1 MPSDDDAAP
10 SQPAPRLLRT
20 RLNWQ
25 RLGGGWVALALL
37 VGVGGG
43 VLQWLGPPSDGARP
57 RSGPGSSGP
66 GSAPARAT
74 PGPGTTR
81 DAAVSGDATPRTDA
95 AAGQGPAGVA
105 TAPTTTAPPP
115 VLYPSGGARDRR
127 EPAQAASGS
136 SAPNA
141 TAGSPT
147 LGGSAAGSSP
157 PAAEHPATPAAPL
170 AAEPVTPGG
179 PPPRVAGAQVAGSG
193 TERSVEAAPT
203 GPRSAASPVPT
214 PASAAPVV
222 IAAPLAALLEPA
234 ADGLALPRIG
244 ADGLAPMQAY
254 ARPFQAPPGARLVA
268 IVLDGIGLSEADSQA
283 AINALPGEVDLAVSP
298 YAPRPE
304 ALLRQARLKGHE
316 LLASIP
322 MEPAGAPLN
331 DEGGR
336 ALTIDAT
343 PEANEANLAWVL
355 GRIQGYVGATGGS
368 DGQRGEHF
376 ALSGRPFAAVAE
388 SLAAR
393 GLLYLDAAGARV
405 PFGLASRGVDLV
417 VDEPAGAA
425 ALDARLARLETMAQ
439 ENGVAVGLAGPP
451 RPVTVERIA
460 AWAKGLASRGLVLAP
475 VSALVRTGRAAPP
488 TAGQGGAAPGVPDMA
503 APVPHGQAADGSA
516 GASQARRAP

>member
-1 MPSDDDAAP
+1 MPSDKQADERAGKRAGNRAVP
-10 SQPAPRLLRT
+10 GHPASRPLRARLS
-20 RLNWQ
+20 WQ

-37 VGVGGG
+37 AGVGGG
-43 VLQWLGPPSDGARP
+43 VLQWLGPPSGSAAP
-57 RSGPGSSGP
+57 GSGPA
-66 GSAPARAT
+66 SAPVGAT

-81 DAAVSGDATPRTDA
+81 DATAPGDATPRTDA
-95 AAGQGPAGVA
+95 AAGQGPAAVT
-105 TAPTTTAPPP
+105 TAPATTAPPP

-127 EPAQAASGS
+127 EPVQAASGS
-136 SAPNA
+136 PAANA
-141 TAGSPT
+141 TVGSPT
-147 LGGSAAGSSP
+147 FGGSAAGSGP
-157 PAAEHPATPAAPL
+157 PAAEHPATPAPPL
-170 AAEPVTPGG
+170 AAEPVAPVG
-179 PPPRVAGAQVAGSG
+179 PSPRVAGAEAAGSG
-193 TERSVEAAPT
+193 TERTANAAPA
-203 GPRSAASPVPT
+203 GPL
-214 PASAAPVV
+214 V

-234 ADGLALPRIG
+234 ADGLALPRVG
-244 ADGLAPMQAY
+244 ADGVAPMQAY

-283 AINALPGEVDLAVSP
+283 AINVLPGEVDLAVSP

-343 PEANEANLAWVL
+343 PEVNEANLVWVL
-355 GRIQGYVGATGGS
+355 GRIQGYVGVTGGS

-393 GLLYLDAAGARV
+393 GLLYLDAAGTRV
-405 PFGLASRGVDLV
+405 PAGLASRGVDLV

-475 VSALVRTGRAAPP
+475 VSALARTGRAAPSA
-488 TAGQGGAAPGVPDMA
+488 AGQDGAAPGVVGVA
-503 APVPHGQAADGSA
+503 APVPRGRAADGSA
-516 GASQARRAP
+516 GASQARKAP